1 MEQGKRY
8 ERFDPQMPQG
18 IIGKPQRELS
28 APSGIEEILG
38 EINAATKK
46 DAANGDYDSVLGE
59 IDEVVMKSNI
69 SQEYRQ
75 KGGQ

>member
-1 MEQGKRY
+1 MEQGRRY

-18 IIGKPQRELS
+18 IIGKPQRELK
-28 APSGIEEILG
+28 APSGMEEILG
-38 EINAATKK
+38 EIDAATRG
-46 DAANGDYDSVLGE
+46 DGANRDYDSVLGE

-75 KGGQ
+75 SGGQ